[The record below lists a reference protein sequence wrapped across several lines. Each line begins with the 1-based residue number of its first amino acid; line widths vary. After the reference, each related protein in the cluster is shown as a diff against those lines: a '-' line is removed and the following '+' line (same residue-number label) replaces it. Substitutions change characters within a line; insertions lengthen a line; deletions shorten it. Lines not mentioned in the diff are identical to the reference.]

1 MKRVATL
8 GLLGILIAF
17 YLPIKTAPKQETVI
31 VKETKPVAQIEASQQ
46 PIEPTIVPEPI
57 PEPTPVV
64 GPVLPSGDCSLVN
77 NYDWPRDIARAVC
90 LAESGGNANATN
102 WGDNH
107 GKCVGSFSLMQVG
120 CFWYPYFGYSEA
132 DFYNPVVNM
141 EIAYRIYQRQGG
153 FGAWSAYTKGA
164 YLRYL

>member
-1 MKRVATL
+1 MKRIVML

-17 YLPIKTAPKQETVI
+17 LLPIKTAPIQETSVI
-31 VKETKPVAQIEASQQ
+31 EPTVAVEPIQATQQ
-46 PIEPTIVPEPI
+46 PIEPIPVPEPI
-57 PEPTPVV
+57 IEPTPVV
-64 GPVLPSGDCSLVN
+64 EPVLPSGNCSLVN

-141 EIAYRIYQRQGG
+141 EIAYKIYQRQGG